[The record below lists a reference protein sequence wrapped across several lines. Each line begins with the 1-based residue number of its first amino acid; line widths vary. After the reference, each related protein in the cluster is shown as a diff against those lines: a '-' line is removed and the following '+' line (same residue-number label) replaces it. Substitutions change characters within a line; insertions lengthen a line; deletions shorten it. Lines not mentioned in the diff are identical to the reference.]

1 VVHRLLNL
9 VEPIVVLNVDNL
21 TTIDLDEMIRKHQD
35 ANAAVCIATHMEA
48 FQVPLGQVVGDIAEE
63 AGVAHGLLYHYF
75 SSKDEV
81 LQTVFR
87 ENWADLLVRF
97 EAVEASD
104 EPADEKLRG
113 IVKILLR
120 TWRNDPALVT
130 VMVREVGRSHH
141 LATQVEDIGKGFAVI
156 RHVIELGQSEG
167 VFRPEID
174 AELASW
180 VVYGG
185 MEEILTGWVMG
196 RLPDGDEEVARAE
209 RTIFDVV
216 CGGLAHAPVPA

>member
-1 VVHRLLNL
+1 VRIASRTTESGITAIDWFDVGGGESGWIAPSPKDSN
-9 VEPIVVLNVDNL
+9 IVFAGSYGGL
-21 TTIDLDEMIRKHQD
+21 TTRYDRR
-35 ANAAVCIATHMEA
+35 T
-48 FQVPLGQVVGDIAEE
+48 GQQRDINP
-63 AGVAHGLLYHYF
+63 YP
-75 SSKDEV
+75 K
-81 LQTVFR
+81 
-87 ENWADLLVRF
+87 
-97 EAVEASD
+97 
-104 EPADEKLRG
+104 
-113 IVKILLR
+113 
-120 TWRNDPALVT
+120 
-130 VMVREVGRSHH
+130 
-141 LATQVEDIGKGFAVI
+141 VEDIGKGFAVI
-156 RHVIELGQSEG
+156 RRVIEQGQSEG